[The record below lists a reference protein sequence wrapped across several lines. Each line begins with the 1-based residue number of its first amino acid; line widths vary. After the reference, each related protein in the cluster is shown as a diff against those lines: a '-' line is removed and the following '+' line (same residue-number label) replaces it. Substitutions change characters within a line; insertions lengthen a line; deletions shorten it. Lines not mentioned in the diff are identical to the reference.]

1 MPAVTSGRRQACS
14 WTPAAPSGLA
24 VFVVFTMAI
33 SPSFCQRE
41 ASILRRSS
49 SVTHPASTAAV
60 GDVTASSAELGD
72 LVLRTEVTTSILR
85 PSADSDDEGEAKP
98 TPGPEA
104 VPSAAARDVLRL
116 TRRPAEGGF
125 AHGFPPA
132 FLGSPPGSGAQP
144 FTAALTQPARSSTAG
159 SALRAT
165 APPNALSSAFHQMW
179 GQLGV
184 SPSAPE
190 PETPSARR
198 GPDGPGTV
206 NFNVFVSTDD
216 LSAPTPAPP
225 RPAERP
231 ATRGSGYLRV
241 PVSPPPAETAPAQT
255 PAPRG
260 SGTRLHDGAPE
271 EGRSSPSGAIAQR
284 PIAPRGYYFRVP
296 NAAPANAAPG
306 HDDRVPGGALEG
318 AGSAPR
324 DHGSNGGDE
333 RRGTGAAPG
342 QPLQPEARTPGPGRD
357 GRSAVPGQSGSRR
370 PSFTL
375 VIAPDGSASTA
386 PTAGNVGDA
395 DDAEGG
401 SERDASEDSDGD
413 DDEDDDNG
421 DSEAASRTRRQ
432 PVRSAPA
439 VDEAA
444 ISAALRDA
452 TAESTRNTIQELT
465 AVLAQ
470 LRAAPAA
477 PGTSPQAA
485 GPAPAVDEA
494 AISAALRDATRES
507 TRSTIQ
513 ELTAVLAQLRAA
525 PTGPPPAP
533 GDGDTDGTRGTA
545 SPTRAWDV
553 GSWGPAEAIASPA
566 ADANVDIVSD
576 AGAGG
581 SNPAGPDAEAE
592 GEAAEDVLQQI
603 RAMLEE
609 ALQIRSTGIPI
620 ASVPIAVSPPP
631 HHGHPPAKAGAGS
644 GAPAPPGSFQAV
656 YEECAS
662 HGRDSDAYMRACVEY
677 SSPLASSDEAIYR
690 ACIADNIEFARY
702 MGRRP
707 DWEQINTCLSRRGAN
722 MPSQEIAYR
731 QREAEDDDDDDGGGG
746 WGGGQGG
753 GRFQAQPPPL
763 APPAMALPP
772 PQPLPGQPLQPL
784 APMQQFPGPPAA
796 LYQDWPPPGPPNPA
810 DSFYQSLDDSVRE
823 LFCYDQRSGRSVC
836 Y

>member
-60 GDVTASSAELGD
+60 GGGTASSAELGD

-98 TPGPEA
+98 TSGPEA

-132 FLGSPPGSGAQP
+132 FLGSPPAGGAQP

-165 APPNALSSAFHQMW
+165 APPNALSSAFHQID
-179 GQLGV
+179 
-184 SPSAPE
+184 
-190 PETPSARR
+190 PSARR

-206 NFNVFVSTDD
+206 NFNVFVSADD

-231 ATRGSGYLRV
+231 ATRGSAYLRV
-241 PVSPPPAETAPAQT
+241 PVSPPPTEMAPAQT

-271 EGRSSPSGAIAQR
+271 EGGSSPPGAIAQR
-284 PIAPRGYYFRVP
+284 PIAPRGDYFRVP

-306 HDDRVPGGALEG
+306 HDDRVPGDALEG
-318 AGSAPR
+318 DGSAPR
-324 DHGSNGGDE
+324 DHDGTGGDE
-333 RRGTGAAPG
+333 RRGAGAAPG
-342 QPLQPEARTPGPGRD
+342 EPLQPEARTPGPGRD

-395 DDAEGG
+395 DDAE
-401 SERDASEDSDGD
+401 
-413 DDEDDDNG
+413 
-421 DSEAASRTRRQ
+421 
-432 PVRSAPA
+432 A

-452 TAESTRNTIQELT
+452 TAESTRSTIQELT
-465 AVLAQ
+465 A
-470 LRAAPAA
+470 
-477 PGTSPQAA
+477 
-485 GPAPAVDEA
+485 
-494 AISAALRDATRES
+494 S

-707 DWEQINTCLSRRGAN
+707 DWDQINTCLSRRGAN
-722 MPSQEIAYR
+722 TPSQEVAYR

-763 APPAMALPP
+763 APPAVTMALPP

-796 LYQDWPPPGPPNPA
+796 VYQDWPPPGPPNPA